1 MFGEAKYGLACSNL
15 NVRARNRS
23 GLDKVHI
30 LTAFNPEML
39 GKVIENLIEENLRR
53 GLAAFYT
60 RAQARRQPPVSGAP
74 AT

>member
-23 GLDKVHI
+23 GRDKVQI
-30 LTAFNPEML
+30 LTALPSGGPGEVAIDPEML

-60 RAQARRQPPVSGAP
+60 RA
-74 AT
+74 